1 MKIDSK
7 ATYAMAYTAFIML
20 CGSPSH
26 HYATAAAT
34 EDYDGI
40 QTKAHLMGDID
51 SPSSTSTMAN
61 EPVGGSVLLSEKE
74 EEEEGLS
81 QNRNMINYSLLESNN
96 HGRDG
101 AVLFEVNDARMA
113 EDSTTTTRTS
123 THDVSKQVR

>member
-81 QNRNMINYSLLESNN
+81 QNTNVINDSLLESNN

-101 AVLFEVNDARMA
+101 AVLFEANDASLRNV
-113 EDSTTTTRTS
+113 DSPTTTTR